1 MSTLKHAEQ
10 LPSGEV
16 RFYNYNFSTTD
27 NYKSCT
33 VGDLIQ
39 FIEVN
44 HLNEDSVFSHNDS
57 PLGDDDPRYDNFKTV
72 YMDPEELLDNETNWN
87 MVTEAYYK
95 EKWNK

>member
-16 RFYNYNFSTTD
+16 RFILKD
-27 NYKSCT
+27 GNYKSCT

-39 FIEVN
+39 FIEAN
-44 HLNEDSVFSHNDS
+44 HLNEDSIFSHNDS

-72 YMDPEELLDNETNWN
+72 YMNPEELLDSETNWN

-95 EKWNK
+95 EKWGSL